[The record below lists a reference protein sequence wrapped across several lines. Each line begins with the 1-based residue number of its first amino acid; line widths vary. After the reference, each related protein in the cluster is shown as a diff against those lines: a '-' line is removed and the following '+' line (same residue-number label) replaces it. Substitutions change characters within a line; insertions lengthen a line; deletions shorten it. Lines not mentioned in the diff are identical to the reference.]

1 MGLRAYFFIDVA
13 DDMTQQEF
21 VKELMEL
28 ERMPEVDFV
37 DPVVGDYD
45 VVVMVE
51 APVSVEALA
60 NKFKEKPWIK
70 ELRILRIVSLFER
83 QQASKRELLKAL
95 RYSGV

>member
-1 MGLRAYFFIDVA
+1 MGLRAYFCINVA
-13 DDMTQQEF
+13 DDMTQQDF

-45 VVVMVE
+45 VIVMVE
-51 APVSVEALA
+51 APVSIEALA
-60 NKFKEKPWIK
+60 NKFKEKPWVK

-83 QQASKRELLKAL
+83 HQGTKRELLKAL
-95 RYSGV
+95 RHTGV